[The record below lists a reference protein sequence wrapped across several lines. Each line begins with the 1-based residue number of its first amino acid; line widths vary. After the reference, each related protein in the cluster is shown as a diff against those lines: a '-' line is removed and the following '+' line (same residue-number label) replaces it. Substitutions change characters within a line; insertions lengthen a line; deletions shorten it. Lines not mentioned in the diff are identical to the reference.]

1 MATRKC
7 LQISWCL
14 CYIKVKFIKIP
25 YNITELFKNKQTNK
39 QKTRFRIQWHIQRVL
54 NTGILVW
61 APTLSVQI
69 NEKQLWKNT
78 NLRKKN
84 LHCNQIWNIVRL
96 DNIFLSFLK
105 AIKTFSYYVSTCF
118 YFSFSTGIFCA
129 FDILL
134 LSLTFCKYFE
144 AWTYKFK

>member
-1 MATRKC
+1 MATKKC

-25 YNITELFKNKQTNK
+25 YHIILWSCSKTNKQTNK
-39 QKTRFRIQWHIQRVL
+39 QKTRFRIQWHIQRAL

-61 APTLSVQI
+61 APTLSAQI

-78 NLRKKN
+78 DLRKKN
-84 LHCNQIWNIVRL
+84 LHCNQIWNTFRL

-118 YFSFSTGIFCA
+118 YFSFSTGILRLEP
-129 FDILL
+129 IN
-134 LSLTFCKYFE
+134 SSNI
-144 AWTYKFK
+144 